1 MTVKWNNL
9 NKIAAHVGRVAP
21 FPDELP
27 DVTVCDFDEMKNL
40 CCVHRAG
47 KLCSVDTVLVGKD
60 GRLYFVEFKDSVK
73 NPIASLKKKAFD
85 SLSVFWMTLGREESI
100 DSICSRAV
108 FVYVKPDA
116 DSKSRP
122 SMSFAEEM
130 LFRDA
135 GNLAPPRSRNGNVVE
150 GWLNDFKV
158 AKLYSEIEILA
169 TSDFVRDF
177 RSRFYV
183 GDEVSFEPSRTY
195 CEDREGLTG
204 HIAQPMSK
212 VSLNRLLINDRS
224 DLGCTGID
232 FCDDVVEA
240 IDFRV
245 ASAELLRNRMY
256 LPTEDFSSNRR
267 DMLYVATALR
277 HETLY
282 TYHNWAKVKNPLA
295 RLANCIF
302 DSAYLAAWICSPQ
315 ATFAEAVGGLS
326 AVIAYDED
334 FVELKRSSNVVWL
347 QEFYDNYVRWFN
359 GELSCDKCSDAKFGL
374 ECFVADCLYSGIVT
388 TNQLPLSI
396 K

>member
-21 FPDELP
+21 FPDNLP

-40 CCVHRAG
+40 CCAHRAG

-85 SLSVFWMTLGREESI
+85 SLSVFWMTLGRNESI
-100 DSICSRAV
+100 ASICSRAV

-116 DSKSRP
+116 DFKSRP

-135 GNLAPPRSRNGNVVE
+135 GNPAPPRSRNGNVVE
-150 GWLNDFKV
+150 DWLNDFKM

-177 RSRFYV
+177 ASRFEV
-183 GDEVSFEPSRTY
+183 GEEVSFEPRRAY
-195 CEDREGLTG
+195 CDEAAG
-204 HIAQPMSK
+204 HNVQAMSK
-212 VSLNRLLINDRS
+212 VSLNRLLINARS
-224 DLGCTGID
+224 DLRCTGVD
-232 FCDDVVEA
+232 FCDDFVEA
-240 IDFRV
+240 ADFRD
-245 ASAELLRNRMY
+245 ASAELLKNRMY
-256 LPTEDFSSNRR
+256 SPTEDFLSNRR
-267 DMLYVATALR
+267 DVLYVAVALR
-277 HETLY
+277 NKTLY
-282 TYHNWAKVKNPLA
+282 TYHNWAKIKNPLA
-295 RLANCIF
+295 RLVNCIF
-302 DSAYLAAWICSPQ
+302 DSAYLAAWICSPH
-315 ATFAEAVGGLS
+315 ASFLEAVKSLS
-326 AVIAYDED
+326 AVVAYDED
-334 FVELKRSSNVVWL
+334 FVELKRSPNIVWL

-359 GELSCDKCSDAKFGL
+359 GELSCDKCRDAKFGL
-374 ECFVADCLYSGIVT
+374 GCFVSDCFYSDIVT
-388 TNQLPLSI
+388 TNQLPLLI